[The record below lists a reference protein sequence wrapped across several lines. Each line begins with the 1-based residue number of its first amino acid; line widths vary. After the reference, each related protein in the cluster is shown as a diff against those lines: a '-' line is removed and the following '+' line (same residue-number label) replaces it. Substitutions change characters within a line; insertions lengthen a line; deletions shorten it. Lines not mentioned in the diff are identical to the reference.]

1 MLYSTI
7 QLTRSTL
14 VQCNGRCRKA
24 TMLDIW
30 AALEGLNWNITKFH
44 LSKIDQDEHLRK
56 PFFVMLFVYF
66 MKPVHHAKS
75 VRIRSYSGPHY
86 SVRMRENADQNNSE
100 YGHFLRSVPC
110 RKETKMPT
118 TQRFQLINKVILY
131 WLNWFTAFMLKRS
144 LFFVV
149 ITDYHIYEWST

>member
-44 LSKIDQDEHLRK
+44 LSKIDEDEHLRK

-66 MKPVHHAKS
+66 MKPVHHAK
-75 VRIRSYSGPHY
+75 
-86 SVRMRENADQNNSE
+86 
-100 YGHFLRSVPC
+100 SVPC